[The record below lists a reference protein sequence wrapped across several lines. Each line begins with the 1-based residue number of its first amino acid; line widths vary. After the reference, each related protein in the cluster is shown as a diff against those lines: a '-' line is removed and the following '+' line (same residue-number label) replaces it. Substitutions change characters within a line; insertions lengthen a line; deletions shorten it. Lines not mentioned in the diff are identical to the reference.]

1 MSKDKKIRKE
11 DMSIWGPT
19 LYVFQGLDIKLLS
32 ENCGNLIK
40 RWSGLNY
47 KESYMQTKEFAF
59 IMQNHWKIE
68 KRKIT

>member
-1 MSKDKKIRKE
+1 MRFPRIRNHMSKDKKIRKE

-40 RWSGLNY
+40 R
-47 KESYMQTKEFAF
+47 
-59 IMQNHWKIE
+59 
-68 KRKIT
+68 